1 MDRVKGE
8 ESMKKSRIVLLV
20 VLMVTLLSGTI
31 NSIYAYDN
39 LNETIRVGLYFEK
52 SAVLSVDIGSKTG
65 FQMGYERDGE
75 FIPIMLETDVQNV
88 VVRKDVYY
96 VKTADGFVQYWP
108 DSDVKKAGTK
118 YGPHHIQI
126 GQSYTN
132 YNKIKSE
139 IDSLN
144 RKGLNT
150 YIMFADDAYKIWTG
164 LYPSKEE
171 AEEDISH
178 ISEVSGESCNVIALS
193 AKRVQV
199 IDSSTN
205 EVKMMFDSASSFLQ
219 IRPIEREG
227 EVPTISVNGRLYRG
241 AVEFKRFSDSDMT
254 VINVV
259 DLEEYLYGILPR
271 EMGGSWP
278 LEALKAQ
285 AVSARTYTIINMN
298 KHNAYGFNLCTTEHC
313 HVYGGFQDEH
323 PTSTQAVEETRGQ
336 LLLYNGK
343 PASTYYF
350 STSGGHT
357 EDVRNVWGGS
367 GYPYLSGVE
376 DTYEPTERSERG
388 IWEIE
393 MTPQKA
399 QEIFKAKGYDLGQIL
414 SMTVLERSDSGRVI
428 KLKVIGT
435 KDEHIFE
442 RSMTRNVFG
451 ARFVNSQMYTITT
464 DSDFYIKG
472 KEEIESTMK
481 TTTNVKVL
489 SASGVSTFSTSQGR
503 IYAKGNDTKKSYAVI
518 PSIYVF
524 SGKGFGHGVGMS
536 QWGARGMAEE
546 GFGYDEILTH
556 YYPGTVVE

>member
-1 MDRVKGE
+1 MNRVKGE
-8 ESMKKSRIVLLV
+8 GSMKKSGIALLA
-20 VLMVTLLSGTI
+20 VLMITLLSGTM

-39 LNETIRVGLYFEK
+39 LIETIRVGLYFEK
-52 SAVLSVDIGSKTG
+52 SAVLSVDIGSQTG
-65 FQMGYERDGE
+65 FEIGYERDGE
-75 FIPIMLETDVQNV
+75 FIPIMLEADIQNV

-96 VKTADGFVQYWP
+96 VKTSDGYVQYWP
-108 DSDVKKAGTK
+108 GSDVKPAGTK

-126 GQSYTN
+126 GQSYTE
-132 YNKIKSE
+132 YNEVKSRINE
-139 IDSLN
+139 LN
-144 RKGLNT
+144 RKGLET
-150 YIMFADDAYKIWTG
+150 YIMFTDGYYKIWTG
-164 LYPSKEE
+164 LYPTKED
-171 AEEDISH
+171 AENDISR
-178 ISEVSGESCNVIALS
+178 IRNVSGETCNVIALS
-193 AKRVQV
+193 ATRVQV
-199 IDSSTN
+199 IEAGTN

-219 IRPIEREG
+219 IRPVEREG
-227 EVPTISVNGRLYRG
+227 KIPTISVNGRLYRG
-241 AVEFKRFSDSDMT
+241 AVEFKRFSDSDIT

-259 DLEEYLYGILPR
+259 KLEEYLYGILPR

-285 AVSARTYTIINMN
+285 AVSARTYTTINMN
-298 KHNAYGFNLCTTEHC
+298 KHNAYGFNLCATDHC

-323 PTSTQAVEETRGQ
+323 TTTTQAVEETRGQ

-376 DTYEPTERSERG
+376 DTYEPTERSDRG

-399 QEIFKAKGYDLGQIL
+399 QEIFKAKGYDLGEIL

-428 KLKVIGT
+428 KLKVVGT
-435 KDEHIFE
+435 KDECIFK

-451 ARFVNSQMYTITT
+451 ARFVNSQMYTIST
-464 DSDFYIKG
+464 DSDIFIKG
-472 KEEIESTMK
+472 KEDIEPKMRTSA
-481 TTTNVKVL
+481 NVKVL
-489 SASGVSTFSTSQGR
+489 SASGVSSFSTSQGR
-503 IYAKGNDTKKSYAVI
+503 IYAKGNDTKKSYAVT
-518 PSIYVF
+518 PSMYVF
-524 SGKGFGHGVGMS
+524 AGKGWGHGVGLS

-546 GFGYDEILTH
+546 GFAYDEILTH